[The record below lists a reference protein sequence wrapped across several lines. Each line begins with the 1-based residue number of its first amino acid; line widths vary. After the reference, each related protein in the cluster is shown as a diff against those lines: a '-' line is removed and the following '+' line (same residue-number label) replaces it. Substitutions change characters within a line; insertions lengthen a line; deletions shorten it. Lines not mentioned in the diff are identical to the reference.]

1 MNPLSLIQTFV
12 SVWSARHLHLPIKEM
27 PFVYL
32 DITDR
37 CNSACLACDIWKI
50 RKVPPAELDTD
61 DILSL
66 KPALKRLKTRLI
78 SIGGGEPTLRDDLE
92 TCIAG
97 FRDMGVSVHLNTNA
111 LEIDHNR
118 AKSLAK
124 AGLSVVYIS
133 CDHPDRD
140 GYKAIRGVDGLDRVI
155 RAMRCFRS
163 LPHPIPVG
171 INMTVSRLNQDAPE
185 RLAQK
190 CVGWG
195 VQKIQFNLIHTH
207 LQHRYMD
214 KKRFAR
220 LLPRQ
225 MDVLDIK
232 RRLRRVTGGLRKLGI
247 ATNSDSFVEHL
258 DKTYARLRAVP
269 CMAGFSS
276 VVINPWGEV
285 MPCYMHPTGLNIR
298 NNALDRLLRLS
309 EYQERMDWV
318 RACKIPCWD
327 TGSAEPS
334 IRFHLPYLLTHL
346 AEVWQQAQM
355 HLSGPPPIRP

>member
-1 MNPLSLIQTFV
+1 MRNPLSPIRSFV

-37 CNSACLACDIWKI
+37 CNSACLACDIWKA
-50 RKVPPAELDTD
+50 RNAPLAELDSD
-61 DILSL
+61 DILAL
-66 KPALKRLKTRLI
+66 KPALKRLKTRLV

-92 TCIAG
+92 TCISG
-97 FRDMGVSVHLNTNA
+97 FRDMGIRVHLNTNA
-111 LEIDHNR
+111 LNVDHKR
-118 AKSLAK
+118 AKSLTD

-133 CDHPDRD
+133 YDHPDRD

-155 RAMRCFRS
+155 HAVRCFRS

-171 INMTVSRLNQDAPE
+171 INMTISRLNQDMPE
-185 RLAQK
+185 RLAQR
-190 CVGWG
+190 CVEWG

-207 LQHRYMD
+207 LQHQHMEKD
-214 KKRFAR
+214 RFIP
-220 LLPRQ
+220 LLPRPE
-225 MDVLDIK
+225 DVPGIK
-232 RRLRRVTGGLRKLGI
+232 RTLRRVTRSLRGLGV
-247 ATNSDSFVEHL
+247 ATNSDFFVRRME
-258 DKTYARLRAVP
+258 KTYAPIRPIP

-298 NNALDRLLRLS
+298 NHALDRLLRTRGF
-309 EYQERMDWV
+309 EEGRVQV
-318 RACKIPCWD
+318 RHCKIPCWD
-327 TGSAEPS
+327 TGSAEPA

-346 AEVWQQAQM
+346 SEVWQQARM
-355 HLSGPPPIRP
+355 HLS